1 MLSGLP
7 SPLSRRDAFW
17 AEHDF
22 VKQRH
27 SLSDTR
33 PQWYLLSA
41 LSPLCV
47 WRCYK
52 RQWYALTMHLFPN
65 EKNSFLWTPKA
76 YFPSTPGHF
85 LEGGLKSS
93 SVTHFKLLTFIHNF
107 VLQFTLVM
115 NAAGAQAYEETNI
128 CDNQSSPKESTVTF
142 HRQRTFHEIKTFL
155 SINLIMQIISRCRS
169 STHDHSWMCETL
181 RVR

>member
-1 MLSGLP
+1 
-7 SPLSRRDAFW
+7 
-17 AEHDF
+17 
-22 VKQRH
+22 
-27 SLSDTR
+27 
-33 PQWYLLSA
+33 
-41 LSPLCV
+41 
-47 WRCYK
+47 
-52 RQWYALTMHLFPN
+52 MHLFPN

-115 NAAGAQAYEETNI
+115 RAAGTQSYEETNI

-169 STHDHSWMCETL
+169 STHVHSWTCRTL
-181 RVR
+181 GVRLWRNADLLEGSQRFEFYCQLCCHRSWFIVRGTTVIFCPPISPYLP